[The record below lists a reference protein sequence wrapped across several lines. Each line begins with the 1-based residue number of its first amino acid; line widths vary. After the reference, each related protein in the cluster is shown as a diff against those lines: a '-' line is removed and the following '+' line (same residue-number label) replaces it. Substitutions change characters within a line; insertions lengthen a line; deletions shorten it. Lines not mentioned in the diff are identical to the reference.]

1 VTNKS
6 KYHKGF
12 TKLDKLTYKSYF
24 YATANSKKNMKEALK
39 WKVLLVSVLLLII
52 ILIFPFFPETKVNS
66 AFAILIFAA
75 SLWISEAIPLA
86 MTALL
91 IPVLTIILNIT
102 PPKTAFSEFSNPVIY
117 LFMGGFVLAGALS
130 AHSLDRLLAHK
141 LMLFSKGNFYKSA
154 VLLMLATSL
163 IACWVSNTST
173 AAMMI
178 PLALG
183 MLAITDG
190 KKSTAE
196 AKFLLLGIAYAAN
209 IGGIVTMIA
218 SPPNAIGATLLKLTF
233 SEWLMYGIPI
243 FLITFPIMVFI
254 LTLYFKPNRQMLI
267 ATVALPGE
275 KSTQRTTLMGIFSFT
290 IFLWVFEGVFSPLL
304 NITSGFSSIVALF
317 SIVLLFTF
325 RILTWQQIIDSI
337 RWDILLLFGG
347 GLTLGLIV
355 ETTGLGTILVSGV
368 MQMSQKVPLIVF
380 IWLIIF
386 GSIILTE
393 FMSNTASAALILPL
407 LYTLAIE
414 AQINPMILVLPA
426 TIAASFGFMMPV
438 GTPPNALVFSTGFV
452 PQRDMMKAGLGLN
465 LIFSVVLTLFF
476 YVIFR

>member
-1 VTNKS
+1 
-6 KYHKGF
+6 
-12 TKLDKLTYKSYF
+12 
-24 YATANSKKNMKEALK
+24 MKEKFNWKALLISL
-39 WKVLLVSVLLLII
+39 VLLAG
-52 ILIFPFFPETKVNS
+52 ILTFPFFEDSTVNG
-66 AFAILIFAA
+66 ALALLIFAA

-91 IPVLTIILNIT
+91 IPVLAIVLNIAT
-102 PPKTAFSEFSNPVIY
+102 PKEAFSEFSNPVLY

-141 LMLFSKGNFYKSA
+141 LMLLAKGNFYKSS

-183 MLAITDG
+183 MLAITDS

-196 AKFLLLGIAYAAN
+196 SKFLLLGIAYSAN

-233 SEWLMYGIPI
+233 SEWLMYGLPL
-243 FLITFPIMVFI
+243 FLITFPIMVLI
-254 LTLYFKPNRQMLI
+254 LTLYFKPNRQILI
-267 ATVALPGE
+267 PTVTLPGE
-275 KSTQRTTLMGIFSFT
+275 SSVHRKALIGIFTVT
-290 IFLWVFEGVFSPLL
+290 ILLWIFEGLFSPLL
-304 NITSGFSSIVALF
+304 GILSGFSSIVAIL
-317 SIVLLFTF
+317 SILLLYIFKVM
-325 RILTWQQIIDSI
+325 TWKQIIDAV

-347 GLTLGLIV
+347 GLTLGMVV
-355 ETTGLGTILVSGV
+355 EHTGLGALLVGGILSL
-368 MQMSQKVPLIVF
+368 SNYLPLIIF
-380 IWLIIF
+380 LWLIIL
-386 GSIILTE
+386 GSITMTE

-414 AQINPMILVLPA
+414 SQINPIILVLPA

-438 GTPPNALVFSTGFV
+438 GTPPNAMVFSSGFV
-452 PQRDMMKAGLGLN
+452 PQRDMMKAGFGLN
-465 LIFSVVLTLFF
+465 LIFSIVLTLFF
-476 YVIFR
+476 YLLFR

>member
-1 VTNKS
+1 
-6 KYHKGF
+6 
-12 TKLDKLTYKSYF
+12 
-24 YATANSKKNMKEALK
+24 MKEVLN
-39 WKVLLVSVLLLII
+39 WKVLVGSLFVLVI
-52 ILIFPFFPETKVNS
+52 ILVFPIFPETKVNS

-75 SLWISEAIPLA
+75 CLWISEAIPLA
-86 MTALL
+86 LTALL
-91 IPVLTIILNIT
+91 IPVLAIILNIET
-102 PPKTAFSEFSNPVIY
+102 PKAAFSEFANPVIY

-130 AHSLDRLLAHK
+130 AHSLDQLLAHK
-141 LMLFSKGNFYKSA
+141 LMVLAKGNFYKSA
-154 VLLMLATSL
+154 LLLMLATSL

-190 KKSTAE
+190 KKSSAE

-233 SEWLMYGIPI
+233 SEWLMYGLPI
-243 FLITFPIMVFI
+243 FFITFPIMVFV

-267 ATVALPGE
+267 ATIAVSGE
-275 KSTQRTTLMGIFSFT
+275 KSKKQTALLAIFILT
-290 IFLWVFEGVFSPLL
+290 IFLWIFEGVFSPLL
-304 NITSGFSSIVALF
+304 NLSSGFSSLVAVF
-317 SIVLLFTF
+317 AVVLLFAF
-325 RILTWQQIIDSI
+325 RVMTWKQIIDSI

-355 ETTGLGTILVSGV
+355 ESTGLGTILVGGV
-368 MQMSQKVPLIVF
+368 MQMSQKVPLLVFLWIV
-380 IWLIIF
+380 IF
-386 GSIILTE
+386 GSILLTE

-407 LYTLAIE
+407 LFTLAQE
-414 AQINPMILVLPA
+414 SNINPMILVLPA

-438 GTPPNALVFSTGFV
+438 GTPPNALVFSTGLV

-476 YVIFR
+476 YIIFR

>member
-1 VTNKS
+1 
-6 KYHKGF
+6 
-12 TKLDKLTYKSYF
+12 
-24 YATANSKKNMKEALK
+24 MKEKLH
-39 WKVLLVSVLLLII
+39 WKALLLSV
-52 ILIFPFFPETKVNS
+52 ILLIGILVIPVFDEFKINA

-91 IPVLTIILNIT
+91 IPVVAILLNLST
-102 PPKTAFSEFSNPVIY
+102 PKVAFSEFSNPIIY

-130 AHSLDRLLAHK
+130 TYSLDRLLAHK
-141 LMLFSKGNFYKSA
+141 LMLLSKGNFYKSA
-154 VLLMLATSL
+154 VLLMLATAL
-163 IACWVSNTST
+163 IAFWVSNTST

-183 MLAITDG
+183 MLAITDS
-190 KKSTAE
+190 KNATAE
-196 AKFLLLGIAYAAN
+196 AKFLLLGIAYSAN

-233 SEWLMYGIPI
+233 SQWLIYGIPI
-243 FLITFPIMVFI
+243 FLLTFPIMVLI
-254 LTLYFKPNRQMLI
+254 LTLYFKPDRQMLI
-267 ATVALPGE
+267 PTVALPGISSP
-275 KSTQRTTLMGIFSFT
+275 KRNALIIIFAIT
-290 IFLWVFEGVFSPLL
+290 IFFWVFEGVFSPILG
-304 NITSGFSSIVALF
+304 ISSGFSSLVAIL

-325 RILTWQQIIDSI
+325 NVLSWKQILDCI

-347 GLTLGLIV
+347 GLTLGFFV
-355 ETTGLGTILVSGV
+355 ESTGLGSILVSGV
-368 MQMSQKVPLIVF
+368 MILSKQVPLIVF
-380 IWLIIF
+380 IWLIIL
-386 GSIILTE
+386 GSIVLTE

-414 AQINPMILVLPA
+414 SQINPMILVLPA

-438 GTPPNALVFSTGFV
+438 GTPPNAMVYSTGFV

-476 YVIFR
+476 YIMFR